1 MNAYRD
7 SYPFSNSVPVH
18 GISKILWFN
27 YSYHQSDSKAN
38 VQIPPPPQNQ
48 ASDQDATISSNKDV
62 SIVKKPLKYPG
73 FYVIITELGD
83 LSELDE
89 DEVDINYLKSY
100 GHWVIIEKGLDSRM
114 FCELKYVETAI
125 DNRSCFTI
133 TE

>member
-18 GISKILWFN
+18 GVSKILWSN
-27 YSYHQSDSKAN
+27 YSYHQSGSKAN
-38 VQIPPPPQNQ
+38 IQIPPSQNQ
-48 ASDQDATISSNKDV
+48 ACDQDAIMSSNKDV

-73 FYVIITELGD
+73 FYAIITELGD

-89 DEVDINYLKSY
+89 DEVDINYSKLFGK
-100 GHWVIIEKGLDSRM
+100 WVIIEKDLDSRM
-114 FCELKYVETAI
+114 ICELKYVETAI
-125 DNRSCFTI
+125 DDRSCFTI